1 MSDKPKKTAEQ
12 EVKSN
17 SLLEILMELNRHIE
31 KLECI
36 GGTGVVGSVCDA
48 IRQRD
53 KLLELAS
60 HPQITISN
68 DKVSLQ
74 GSQKG
79 SE

>member
-1 MSDKPKKTAEQ
+1 MTETKKQPDGSVIES
-12 EVKSN
+12 SN
-17 SLLEILMELNRHIE
+17 LLEILMELNRHIE

-48 IRQRD
+48 LRQRE

-68 DKVSLQ
+68 DTDEAL
-74 GSQKG
+74 
-79 SE
+79 